1 VNRSDVMIAAVAIF
15 VIGYLLGEYMAHK
28 DVMNVISKLCE
39 VKS

>member
-1 VNRSDVMIAAVAIF
+1 MIAAVAIF
-15 VIGYLLGEYMAHK
+15 VIGYLLGEYMDHK

>member
-1 VNRSDVMIAAVAIF
+1 MIAAVAIF

>member
-1 VNRSDVMIAAVAIF
+1 MNRSDVMIAAIAIF

>member
-1 VNRSDVMIAAVAIF
+1 MNRSDVMIAAVAIF

>member
-1 VNRSDVMIAAVAIF
+1 MIAAVAIF
-15 VIGYLLGEYMAHK
+15 VIGYLIGEYMAHK